1 MKILVTYAFE
11 EEITRFEIQDAETIF
26 LKTGMGKVLSAYNLT
41 KALCNDKYDLVLN
54 VGTSGTLN
62 HNVGDIFVCHRFIDR
77 DMEKITF
84 PKVCSDITFPE
95 KVGVELIDNYKKI
108 GTCNTGDS
116 FVTEARHF
124 NGDVIDMEAFAQ
136 AQICKEMNITFVSV
150 KYITD
155 IIGQNSGEI
164 WLDKLRDAR
173 EALKEFFA

>member
-11 EEITRFEIQDAETIF
+11 EEITRFEIQDAEITF
-26 LKTGMGKVLSAYNLT
+26 LKTGMGKVFSAFNLT
-41 KALCNDKYDLVLN
+41 KALYNDKYDLVLN

-77 DMEKITF
+77 DMEKITL

-95 KVGVELIDNYKKI
+95 KVGVELIDNYKKVGI
-108 GTCNTGDS
+108 CNTGDS

-136 AQICKEMNITFVSV
+136 ALICKEMNITFVSV